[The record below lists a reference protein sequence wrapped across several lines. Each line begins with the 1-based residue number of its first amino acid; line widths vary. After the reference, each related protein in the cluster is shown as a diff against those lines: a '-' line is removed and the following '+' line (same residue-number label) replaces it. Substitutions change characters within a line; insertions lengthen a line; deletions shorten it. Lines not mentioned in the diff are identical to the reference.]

1 MKEFL
6 FLIWCSMSYAQT
18 VRLCLSSWITH
29 LLTAVPLRARATF
42 VELLCGCLISP
53 EGWVTRA
60 ISAITRGRHWTTY
73 YKLLER
79 GSVRT
84 LRLARALFEVVNDA
98 LPMETLNLV
107 VDDTLIP
114 RQSEKAPGSTIRH
127 DHAKRNNRP
136 QFLLAQCWVTLGVS
150 VLGSAG
156 RKVVLPIVSRSVPT
170 TGNRN
175 KLSIAL
181 ALVRSLAPVMMNK
194 PVRLLF
200 DAWFMRARLVLP
212 LLSRKMPIIRS
223 STVRYRIIPATRRC
237 AQAWARTTP
246 KTYGIKMTPDAILN
260 LPATEV
266 KLTLYGKEQL
276 VRLRTVVAMAR
287 FLKGT
292 LVRAV
297 WCELYDADKQRWSK
311 ARLLLATETELNA
324 EEILLLY
331 ARRWGIE
338 PLFHNLKRWWGVNN
352 LWQQK
357 RTVLELWMQI
367 RSASWTLVQ
376 LLSLVAE
383 ESFPIDVVARQTT
396 TDRRSGG
403 TVAAHGIYRTFFQ
416 RQFQPEVLNIHLP
429 QAARRPKI
437 TDVAALSAAN
447 D

>member
-1 MKEFL
+1 
-6 FLIWCSMSYAQT
+6 MSYAQT

-107 VDDTLIP
+107 IDDTLIP
-114 RQSEKAPGSTIRH
+114 RQSEKAPGSIIRH
-127 DHAKRNNRP
+127 DHARKHNRP

-156 RKVVLPIVSRSVPT
+156 RKYVLPIVSRSVPV

-175 KLSIAL
+175 KLTIAL

-212 LLSRKMPIIRS
+212 LLSRKMPIIGQ
-223 STVRYRIIPATRRC
+223 ARC
-237 AQAWARTTP
+237 DTALFLPPDVVLKPGRGRP
-246 KTYGIKMTPDAILN
+246 KTYGIKMTPEAIRN
-260 LPATEV
+260 LPVTEV

-287 FLKGT
+287 FLKRT

-297 WCELYDADKQRWSK
+297 WCEFYDADKQRWSK
-311 ARLLLATETELNA
+311 ARLLLATETDLRA
-324 EEILLLY
+324 EEILHLY

-338 PLFHNLKRWWGVNN
+338 PLFHNLKRWWGANN

-357 RTVLELWMQI
+357 RIVLELWMQI
-367 RSASWTLVQ
+367 RSTAWTLVQ

-383 ESFPIDVVARQTT
+383 ESFPIDVVAPWRDKQPLTGGLVAQWLRMEFT
-396 TDRRSGG
+396 GLSFRDRFNRKSS
-403 TVAAHGIYRTFFQ
+403 IFTFPKQ
-416 RQFQPEVLNIHLP
+416 RGDPRLRV
-429 QAARRPKI
+429 
-437 TDVAALSAAN
+437 
-447 D
+447 

>member
-107 VDDTLIP
+107 IDDTLIP
-114 RQSEKAPGSTIRH
+114 RQSEKAPGSIIRH
-127 DHAKRNNRP
+127 DHARKHNRP
-136 QFLLAQCWVTLGVS
+136 KFLLAQCWVTLGVS

-156 RKVVLPIVSRSVPT
+156 RKYVLPIVSRSVPV

-175 KLSIAL
+175 KLNIAL

-212 LLSRKMPIIRS
+212 LLSRKMPIIGQ
-223 STVRYRIIPATRRC
+223 ARC
-237 AQAWARTTP
+237 DTALFLPPDVVLKPGRGRP
-246 KTYGIKMTPDAILN
+246 KTYGIKMTPEAIRN
-260 LPATEV
+260 LPVTEV

-287 FLKGT
+287 FLKRT

-297 WCELYDADKQRWSK
+297 WCEFYDADKQRWSK
-311 ARLLLATETELNA
+311 ARLLLATETDLRA
-324 EEILLLY
+324 EEILHLY
-331 ARRWGIE
+331 SRRWGIE

-367 RSASWTLVQ
+367 RSTAWTLVQ
-376 LLSLVAE
+376 LLSLVTE
-383 ESFPIDVVARQTT
+383 EAFPIDVVAPWRDKQPLT
-396 TDRRSGG
+396 GG
-403 TVAAHGIYRTFFQ
+403 LVAQWLRMEFTGLAFRNSLNRKSSIFTFPKQ
-416 RQFQPEVLNIHLP
+416 RGDPRLRL
-429 QAARRPKI
+429 
-437 TDVAALSAAN
+437 
-447 D
+447 

>member
-6 FLIWCSMSYAQT
+6 LLIWCSMSYAQT

-107 VDDTLIP
+107 IDDTLIP
-114 RQSEKAPGSTIRH
+114 RQSEKAPGSIIRH
-127 DHAKRNNRP
+127 DHARKHNRP

-156 RKVVLPIVSRSVPT
+156 RKYVLPIVSRSVPV

-175 KLSIAL
+175 KLTIAL

-200 DAWFMRARLVLP
+200 DAWFMRAHLVLP
-212 LLSRKMPIIRS
+212 LLSRKMPIIGQ
-223 STVRYRIIPATRRC
+223 ARC
-237 AQAWARTTP
+237 DTALFLPPDVVLKPGRGRP
-246 KTYGIKMTPDAILN
+246 KTYGIKMTPEAIRN
-260 LPATEV
+260 LPVTEV

-287 FLKGT
+287 FLKRT

-297 WCELYDADKQRWSK
+297 WCEFYDADKQRWSK
-311 ARLLLATETELNA
+311 ARLLLATETDLRA
-324 EEILLLY
+324 EEILHLY

-338 PLFHNLKRWWGVNN
+338 PLFHNLKRWWGANN

-357 RTVLELWMQI
+357 RIVLELWMQI
-367 RSASWTLVQ
+367 RSTAWTLVQ

-383 ESFPIDVVARQTT
+383 ESFPIDVVAPWRDKQPLT
-396 TDRRSGG
+396 GG
-403 TVAAHGIYRTFFQ
+403 LVAQWLRMEFTGLAFRDSLNRKSSIFTFPKQ
-416 RQFQPEVLNIHLP
+416 RGDTRLRV
-429 QAARRPKI
+429 
-437 TDVAALSAAN
+437 
-447 D
+447 

>member
-6 FLIWCSMSYAQT
+6 FLIWCSMSYVQT

-107 VDDTLIP
+107 IDDTLIP
-114 RQSEKAPGSTIRH
+114 RQSEKAPGSIIRH
-127 DHAKRNNRP
+127 DHARKHNRP

-156 RKVVLPIVSRSVPT
+156 RKYVLPIVSRSVPV

-175 KLSIAL
+175 KLTIAL

-212 LLSRKMPIIRS
+212 LLSRKMPIIGQ
-223 STVRYRIIPATRRC
+223 ARC
-237 AQAWARTTP
+237 DTALFLPPDVVLKPGRGRP
-246 KTYGIKMTPDAILN
+246 KTYGIKMTPEAIRN
-260 LPATEV
+260 LPVTEV

-287 FLKGT
+287 FLKRM

-297 WCELYDADKQRWSK
+297 WCEFYDADKQRWPK
-311 ARLLLATETELNA
+311 ARLLLATETDLRA
-324 EEILLLY
+324 EEILHLY

-338 PLFHNLKRWWGVNN
+338 PLFHNLKRWWGANS

-357 RTVLELWMQI
+357 RIVLELWMQI
-367 RSASWTLVQ
+367 RSTAWTLVQ

-383 ESFPIDVVARQTT
+383 ESFPIDVVAPWRDKQPLT
-396 TDRRSGG
+396 GG
-403 TVAAHGIYRTFFQ
+403 LVAQWLRMEFTGLAFRDSFNRKSSIFTFPKQ
-416 RQFQPEVLNIHLP
+416 RGDPRLRV
-429 QAARRPKI
+429 
-437 TDVAALSAAN
+437 
-447 D
+447 

>member
-1 MKEFL
+1 M
-6 FLIWCSMSYAQT
+6 
-18 VRLCLSSWITH
+18 
-29 LLTAVPLRARATF
+29 
-42 VELLCGCLISP
+42 
-53 EGWVTRA
+53 TRA

-107 VDDTLIP
+107 IDDTLIP
-114 RQSEKAPGSTIRH
+114 RQSEKAPGSIIRH
-127 DHAKRNNRP
+127 DHARKHNRP

-156 RKVVLPIVSRSVPT
+156 RKYVLPIVSRSVPV

-175 KLSIAL
+175 KLTIAL

-212 LLSRKMPIIRS
+212 LLSRKMPIIGQ
-223 STVRYRIIPATRRC
+223 ARC
-237 AQAWARTTP
+237 DTALFLPPDVVLKPGRGRP
-246 KTYGIKMTPDAILN
+246 KTYGIKMTPEAIRN
-260 LPATEV
+260 LPVTEV

-287 FLKGT
+287 FLKRT

-297 WCELYDADKQRWSK
+297 WCEFYDADKQRWSRT
-311 ARLLLATETELNA
+311 RLLLATETDLRA
-324 EEILLLY
+324 EEILHLY

-338 PLFHNLKRWWGVNN
+338 PLFHNLKRWWGANN

-357 RTVLELWMQI
+357 RIVLELWMQI
-367 RSASWTLVQ
+367 RSTAWTLVQ

-383 ESFPIDVVARQTT
+383 ESFPIDVVAPWRDKQPLT
-396 TDRRSGG
+396 GG
-403 TVAAHGIYRTFFQ
+403 LVAQWLRMEFTGLAFRDSLNRKSSIFTFPKQ
-416 RQFQPEVLNIHLP
+416 RGDPRLRV
-429 QAARRPKI
+429 
-437 TDVAALSAAN
+437 
-447 D
+447 

>member
-29 LLTAVPLRARATF
+29 LLSAVPLRARATF

-150 VLGSAG
+150 VLGSTG
-156 RKVVLPIVSRSVPT
+156 RKYVLPIVSRSVPT

-175 KLSIAL
+175 KLTIAL

-212 LLSRKMPIIRS
+212 LLSRKMPIIGQARCD
-223 STVRYRIIPATRRC
+223 TALFLPPDRVTKPRRG
-237 AQAWARTTP
+237 RP
-246 KTYGIKMTPDAILN
+246 RTYGAKMTPDAILN
-260 LPATEV
+260 LPVTEV

-276 VRLRTVVAMAR
+276 VRLRTTVAMAR
-287 FLKGT
+287 FLKGAP
-292 LVRAV
+292 VRAV
-297 WCELYDADKQRWSK
+297 WCEFYDADKQRWSK

-367 RSASWTLVQ
+367 RSTAWTLVQ

-383 ESFPIDVVARQTT
+383 ESFPIDVVAPWRGKQPLT
-396 TDRRSGG
+396 GG
-403 TVAAHGIYRTFFQ
+403 LVAQWLRMEFTGLSFRDSFNRKSSIFTFPKQ
-416 RQFQPEVLNIHLP
+416 RGDPRLRV
-429 QAARRPKI
+429 
-437 TDVAALSAAN
+437 
-447 D
+447 